1 MSKFNNME
9 DYKDDNQFI
18 NLIILLRNA
27 FNVACVSVKERRNI
41 NIPLFGEL
49 LFERYQEVFEFLE
62 KNNISSE
69 KSIIGES
76 IFAYFLSLSSKAE
89 ICMSNCLKDDSAISS
104 QEFEI
109 NKNEYESL
117 CNKLSDFSFEKNI
130 ADAVNIYID
139 SLVERGIS
147 QERLDLTIKFCNDEL
162 KELNVDIII
171 PKRRIGENTSNDKS
185 KNLDALE
192 NYRKMLEE
200 MCNGILEQKLQIE
213 RYEKNSVSINPI
225 NIYLH
230 NKMGELYKFF
240 EKKNFSFADSAI
252 MDALSCYFILIVQ
265 DAKEELSC
273 YWDINNSVVRAFLHE
288 LKNKRYGIEHIK
300 KFNEICNKLYEFSI
314 EKDCV
319 GALNRVLDTYENLP
333 GYNQH
338 INNYIDR
345 FNYELE
351 KLGINQKIE
360 ERDQKIENAKK
371 HVLKK

>member
-1 MSKFNNME
+1 
-9 DYKDDNQFI
+9 
-18 NLIILLRNA
+18 
-27 FNVACVSVKERRNI
+27 
-41 NIPLFGEL
+41 
-49 LFERYQEVFEFLE
+49 
-62 KNNISSE
+62 
-69 KSIIGES
+69 
-76 IFAYFLSLSSKAE
+76 
-89 ICMSNCLKDDSAISS
+89 
-104 QEFEI
+104 
-109 NKNEYESL
+109 
-117 CNKLSDFSFEKNI
+117 
-130 ADAVNIYID
+130 
-139 SLVERGIS
+139 
-147 QERLDLTIKFCNDEL
+147 
-162 KELNVDIII
+162 
-171 PKRRIGENTSNDKS
+171 
-185 KNLDALE
+185 
-192 NYRKMLEE
+192 
-200 MCNGILEQKLQIE
+200 
-213 RYEKNSVSINPI
+213 
-225 NIYLH
+225 
-230 NKMGELYKFF
+230 
-240 EKKNFSFADSAI
+240 